1 MENKDMM
8 DGILDWDSEIE
19 ADGQFVELN
28 GDYNFQITFM
38 ERGRFPGSTKLP
50 ACNKATLTLLVI
62 ESPGK
67 SATVKTDLIL
77 HKSLEW
83 KLSQFFR
90 CIGQKQHGE
99 RITMNWDKVEG
110 SCGRARFKTRKYTD
124 KNGKERVVNDVDY
137 FIDYDE
143 KNFDLSQ
150 WADADASDSGF

>member
-28 GDYNFQITFM
+28 GDYNFQITSM